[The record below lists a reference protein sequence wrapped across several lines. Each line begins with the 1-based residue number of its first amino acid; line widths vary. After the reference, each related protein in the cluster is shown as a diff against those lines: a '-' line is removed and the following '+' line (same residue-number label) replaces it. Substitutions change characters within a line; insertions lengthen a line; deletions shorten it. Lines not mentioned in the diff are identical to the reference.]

1 MTTGTTP
8 SPDPTPARV
17 DPNAGVGGAPAR
29 LEVRAM
35 TKRFGSLVAND
46 AVSLQLH
53 SGEVHALLGENG
65 AGKSTLAKTIYGVQA
80 PDEGEIL
87 VDGKLVAP
95 GSPAAARALGI
106 GLVFQDFRLIAAL
119 SVAENVALAL
129 PGKGLRLPRA
139 RIARDLTQLAERYG
153 MAVDP
158 DAKVGELAMSQR
170 QQVEILKVLLCG
182 ARILILDEPTSL
194 LAPQEVDGLMQVIRE
209 LKAEG
214 LALAIITHKLPDVR
228 AVCDRITVLRGG
240 KVVAETDDP
249 ASMSD
254 GDLIEAVVGR
264 RVAPLA
270 ARDRPPTT
278 TSPPALV
285 AERVGAYGDHG
296 QAAIT
301 SFTTTLEQG
310 EILGIA
316 GVSGGG
322 QRELA
327 EMLCCLRPVATGTLT
342 LLGEVRHS
350 PTQAMVAGV
359 AGIAENPVA
368 DEVVPG
374 LTITEHMGIGG
385 APPPRRGLSYDWR
398 AIAARIAARPESK
411 TMNLAE
417 GSRVVGTLSGG
428 NIQRVMLVRAFARDP
443 GLIVAAYPTRG
454 LDVASTRAAQQLLVE
469 HTRRGAAVVL
479 ISEDLDELFAMSD
492 RIAVLHD
499 GEMVAQLEPRE
510 TTRQHVGAL
519 MLGQAAA

>member
-1 MTTGTTP
+1 MT
-8 SPDPTPARV
+8 
-17 DPNAGVGGAPAR
+17 PAR

-46 AVSLQLH
+46 AVSLELH
-53 SGEVHALLGENG
+53 AGEVHALLGENG

-87 VDGKLVAP
+87 VDGTPLKP
-95 GSPAAARALGI
+95 GSPSAARELGI
-106 GLVFQDFRLIAAL
+106 GLVFQDFRLIPAL
-119 SVAENVALAL
+119 TVAENVALAL
-129 PGKGLRLPRA
+129 PHGGLRLPRA
-139 RIARDLTQLAERYG
+139 RIARDLSALAKRYD

-158 DAKVGELAMSQR
+158 DALVGDLAMSRR

-240 KVVAETDDP
+240 RVVATTDDP

-285 AERVGAYGDHG
+285 AERVGALGDHG
-296 QAAIT
+296 YAAI
-301 SFTTTLEQG
+301 SHFTTTLERG
-310 EILGIA
+310 EVLGIA

-327 EMLCCLRPVATGTLT
+327 EVLCCLRPVATGTLT
-342 LLGEVRHS
+342 LLGEILHG
-350 PTQAMVAGV
+350 PAAAMAAGVAGV
-359 AGIAENPVA
+359 AEDPIA

-385 APPPRRGLSYDWR
+385 APPPRRRLSYDWR
-398 AIAARIAARPESK
+398 EVAARIAARPESA
-411 TMNLAE
+411 TLSLAD
-417 GSRVVGTLSGG
+417 GDRVVSTLSGG

-454 LDVASTRAAQQLLVE
+454 LDVASTRAAQQLLLE

-499 GEMVAQLEPRE
+499 GELVAELAPRD
-510 TTRQHVGAL
+510 TTRQEVGAL
-519 MLGQAAA
+519 MLGQAAVPA

>member
-1 MTTGTTP
+1 MSSLP
-8 SPDPTPARV
+8 AAAAAEPVTPA
-17 DPNAGVGGAPAR
+17 APAR

-46 AVSLQLH
+46 AISLELH
-53 SGEVHALLGENG
+53 AGEVHALLGENG

-87 VDGKLVAP
+87 VDGARVPP
-95 GSPAAARALGI
+95 GSPAAARLLGI
-106 GLVFQDFRLIAAL
+106 GLVFQDFRLIPAL

-129 PGKGLRLPRA
+129 PGRGLRLPRA
-139 RIARDLTQLAERYG
+139 RIARDLKELAGRYD

-158 DAKVGELAMSQR
+158 GALVGELAMSQR

-240 KVVAETDDP
+240 KVVATTDDP

-278 TSPPALV
+278 TAPPALL
-285 AERVGAYGDHG
+285 AEHVSAAGDHG
-296 QAAIT
+296 HVAIS
-301 SFTTTLEQG
+301 SFSTTLEQG

-327 EMLCCLRPVATGTLT
+327 ELLCGLRPVRGGTLT
-342 LLGEVRHS
+342 LLGEVRHG
-350 PTQAMVAGV
+350 PVEAMRAGV
-359 AGIAENPVA
+359 AGVAENPVA

-385 APPPRRGLSYDWR
+385 AQAPPRRGLSYDWR
-398 AIAARIAARPESK
+398 AIAARIAARPESE
-411 TMNLAE
+411 TMSLAE
-417 GSRVVGTLSGG
+417 GSRVVSTLSGG
-428 NIQRVMLVRAFARDP
+428 NIQRVMLVRAFSRDP
-443 GLIVAAYPTRG
+443 SLIVAAYPTRG

-499 GEMVAQLEPRE
+499 GEMVAELAPRD

>member
-1 MTTGTTP
+1 MKGGTLVAP
-8 SPDPTPARV
+8 PPAAQA
-17 DPNAGVGGAPAR
+17 DGSAPAR

-53 SGEVHALLGENG
+53 TGEVHALLGENG

-80 PDEGEIL
+80 PDEGQIL
-87 VDGKLVAP
+87 VDGAPVPP
-95 GSPAAARALGI
+95 GSPSAARAVGI
-106 GLVFQDFRLIAAL
+106 GLVFQDFRLIPAL
-119 SVAENVALAL
+119 SVVDNIALAL
-129 PGKGLRLPRA
+129 PSSGLRLPRA
-139 RIARDLTQLAERYG
+139 RIARDLTALAERYD

-158 DAKVGELAMSQR
+158 DALVGDLAMSQR

-194 LAPQEVDGLMQVIRE
+194 LAPQEVDGLMRVIRE

-240 KVVAETDDP
+240 KVVTATDDP
-249 ASMSD
+249 GSMSD

-285 AERVGAYGDHG
+285 AEHVAAHGDHG
-296 QAAIT
+296 QLAI
-301 SFTTTLEQG
+301 SKFTTTLECG

-327 EMLCCLRPVATGTLT
+327 ELLCCLRPAARGTLT
-342 LLGEVRHS
+342 LLGEVRHG
-350 PTQAMVAGV
+350 PIAAMQAGV
-359 AGIAENPVA
+359 AGVAENPVA

-374 LTITEHMGIGG
+374 LTITEHMGIGAG
-385 APPPRRGLSYDWR
+385 PPPKRGLSYDWR
-398 AIAARIAARPESK
+398 AIAARIKARPESE
-411 TMNLAE
+411 TMNLAGGE
-417 GSRVVGTLSGG
+417 RIVSTLSGG
-428 NIQRVMLVRAFARDP
+428 NIQRVMLVRAFSRDP

-454 LDVASTRAAQQLLVE
+454 LDVASTRAAQQLLLE

-499 GEMVAQLEPRE
+499 GEMVAELAPRE

-519 MLGQAAA
+519 MLGQAQAQEAAA

>member
-1 MTTGTTP
+1 MRSRTLP
-8 SPDPTPARV
+8 ASPPGGDA
-17 DPNAGVGGAPAR
+17 AGGAAPAR

-35 TKRFGSLVAND
+35 TKRFGALVAND
-46 AVSLQLH
+46 AVSLHLH
-53 SGEVHALLGENG
+53 AGEVHALLGENG

-87 VDGKLVAP
+87 VDGTPIQA
-95 GSPAAARALGI
+95 GSPAVARELGI
-106 GLVFQDFRLIAAL
+106 GLVFQDFRLIPAL

-129 PGKGLRLPRA
+129 PGRGLRLPRA
-139 RIARDLTQLAERYG
+139 KTARDLKALAARYD

-158 DAKVGELAMSQR
+158 DALVGELAMSQR

-240 KVVAETDDP
+240 RVVATTDDP
-249 ASMSD
+249 DSLSD

-270 ARDRPPTT
+270 ARDQPPTT
-278 TSPPALV
+278 TSAPALV
-285 AERVGAYGDHG
+285 AEHVAALGDHG
-296 QAAIT
+296 QLAIS
-301 SFTTTLEQG
+301 SFSTTLECG
-310 EILGIA
+310 EILGVA

-327 EMLCCLRPVATGTLT
+327 ELLCCLRPAARGKLT
-342 LLGEVRHS
+342 LLGEVRHGPS
-350 PTQAMVAGV
+350 QAMAAGV
-359 AGIAENPVA
+359 VGVAENPVA

-385 APPPRRGLSYDWR
+385 SPPPRRGLSYDWR
-398 AIAARIAARPESK
+398 AIAARIAARPEST
-411 TMNLAE
+411 TMSLAD
-417 GSRVVGTLSGG
+417 GKRVVSTLSGG
-428 NIQRVMLVRAFARDP
+428 NIQRVMLVRAFSRDP

-499 GEMVAQLEPRE
+499 GEMVAELKPRD

-519 MLGQAAA
+519 MLGQAVAA